1 MSRLSLK
8 RPAQAGQKGEGK
20 RRAGPSSQAPQSLGI
35 QPAGSSQAGNWA
47 EDFAAEVRQAT
58 AHPAEEQQRASS
70 WEWQQQHAADASLPT
85 EPALTQAARLP
96 LNDAQHL
103 DVIPESASEDEGL
116 AAAPAA
122 GPAAHPG
129 QPPPP
134 DDEEARQGLLKVAS
148 SLRRRLDAGHL
159 QLEAQRRLVHQKQAL
174 AASGEAVLAQHCRAS
189 WQQGQRPDAGDQ
201 RLGSSSGCADVGV
214 RSLQAECAAGQWWLR
229 AVVARRQ
236 AQQPR
241 GSSSKATGSG
251 ADTSPCSGLVLLAA
265 STNCSVVCSQQR
277 CAVLQLPSKDGQG
290 SRAGSSAADGA
301 TLLELTAALEVQQQ
315 GQQDERPLGQMEAEN
330 PWVDVFLMQEHIQHA
345 SSAAAAAAAP
355 LAAPPASPP
364 VHLGRV
370 HLRWQEWLQGHTRP
384 PLPQSA
390 QPERWRHRSALAAAS
405 EQLDLSCLHHI
416 VQEQLGFV
424 PAVQPAGSSEQAGQ
438 VYALP
443 GPSEQQGCGM
453 PPATAEVS
461 ITQHGSSFA
470 EVELRSR
477 GTRVLGVMEQQL
489 GRGLTAAAA
498 QAGAPADAAS
508 LMPSLLSP
516 QHAQQAAVAA
526 GALVS
531 ELDASIEWLE
541 VLLKQKLAVG
551 SQQRRQRPDAP
562 SDCWAAEAR
571 RRQASALTAMAVT
584 DACMVDLLT

>member
-1 MSRLSLK
+1 M
-8 RPAQAGQKGEGK
+8 
-20 RRAGPSSQAPQSLGI
+20 
-35 QPAGSSQAGNWA
+35 
-47 EDFAAEVRQAT
+47 
-58 AHPAEEQQRASS
+58 
-70 WEWQQQHAADASLPT
+70 
-85 EPALTQAARLP
+85 
-96 LNDAQHL
+96 
-103 DVIPESASEDEGL
+103 
-116 AAAPAA
+116 
-122 GPAAHPG
+122 
-129 QPPPP
+129 
-134 DDEEARQGLLKVAS
+134 AS

-189 WQQGQRPDAGDQ
+189 WQQGQRPDAGEQ
-201 RLGSSSGCADVGV
+201 RLGSTSGCADVEV

-236 AQQPR
+236 AQQLH

-277 CAVLQLPSKDGQG
+277 CAVLQLPSEDGQG

-301 TLLELTAALEVQQQ
+301 PLLELTAALEVQQQ
-315 GQQDERPLGQMEAEN
+315 GQQDERPLGHMEAED
-330 PWVDVFLMQEHIQHA
+330 PWVDVFLMQEHTQHA
-345 SSAAAAAAAP
+345 SSAAASAAAAAAP

-370 HLRWQEWLQGHTRP
+370 HLRWQDWLQGHTRP
-384 PLPQSA
+384 ALPQPA
-390 QPERWRHRSALAAAS
+390 QPKRWRHRRALAAAS
-405 EQLDLSCLHHI
+405 EGVELSCLHRI
-416 VQEQLGFV
+416 MQDQLGCV
-424 PAVQPAGSSEQAGQ
+424 PAVQPAGDSEQAGQ

-443 GPSEQQGCGM
+443 GPSEQPGSGM
-453 PPATAEVS
+453 PCQTAEVS

-470 EVELRSR
+470 EVELRS
-477 GTRVLGVMEQQL
+477 GSTRVLGVMEQQL
-489 GRGLTAAAA
+489 ARGLAAAA
-498 QAGAPADAAS
+498 LQAGAPSDATS
-508 LMPSLLSP
+508 LVPSLLSP
-516 QHAQQAAVAA
+516 QHAQQAAAA
-526 GALVS
+526 ADALVS

-551 SQQRRQRPDAP
+551 SQQRRQRLDAP
-562 SDCWAAEAR
+562 PDCWAAEAQ